1 MGFQGMSELF
11 LTRQADFDVLCDEI
25 QAAGIVAF
33 DTEFISENSYRPKL
47 CLVQLATPHRAV
59 AVDPFVVDLSRWWDI
74 MVDDRT
80 TIVVHSAKEEVRFC
94 LTNCGQRPRQLVDVQ
109 IAEGLRGNSFPLSY
123 ERLILRVLGHSV
135 ISTETRTD
143 WQRRPLTQRQIDYA
157 IDDVRHLIECWA
169 VQRQWL
175 EAQGRLHWA
184 TEEFEQVIT
193 DMEAE
198 RSEDA
203 WMRLSGIRRLNA
215 RQLGVARELYRWR
228 DNDAATRNQPIRRV
242 LKDDVLIDLARR
254 QPQTEDELLNSRDM
268 NRTGLRRYASE
279 IVEAI
284 RKAVSMPKQLLPKP
298 FEQQDTSH
306 DEPVVGKV
314 LAMALAN
321 RCVELDISH
330 SLVGSGNDIK
340 NLVRW
345 YWANCP
351 EDQRPKLMRTW
362 RAEVCGDLLKNVM
375 DGKVSLRITDPQSE
389 HPLAFEPY
397 SDARAD

>member
-1 MGFQGMSELF
+1 MGFLDMSEVF
-11 LTRQADFDVLCDEI
+11 LTRQSEFDLLCDEI
-25 QAAGIVAF
+25 LAAGIVAF

-47 CLVQLATPHRAV
+47 CLVQLATPQRAV
-59 AVDPFVVDLSRWWDI
+59 AVDPFVVDLTRWWEI
-74 MVDDRT
+74 MIDDVT

-94 LTNCGQRPRQLVDVQ
+94 LTACGKRPRKLFDVQ
-109 IAEGLRGNSFPLSY
+109 IAEGLRSSSYPLSY
-123 ERLILRVLGHSV
+123 ERLISRVLGHSV

-143 WQRRPLTQRQIDYA
+143 WQRRPLTQKQVDYA
-157 IDDVRHLIECWA
+157 LDDVRHLIECWS
-169 VQRQWL
+169 VQSQWL
-175 EAQGRLHWA
+175 ESHGRLHWA
-184 TEEFEQVIT
+184 IEEFEQVIT

-198 RSEDA
+198 RSEDS

-215 RQLGVARELYRWR
+215 RQLCVARELYRWR
-228 DNDAATRNQPIRRV
+228 DNDAAARNQPIRRV

-279 IVEAI
+279 IVETI
-284 RKAVSMPKQLLPKP
+284 RKAIAMPKSQLPKP
-298 FEQQDTSH
+298 FEYQDTSH

-330 SLVGSGNDIK
+330 SLVGSSNDIK

-351 EDQRPKLMRTW
+351 EDQRPKLMSSW
-362 RAEVCGDLLKNVM
+362 RAEVCGDLLKKVM
-375 DGKVSLRITDPQSE
+375 DGKVSLRIADPQSE
-389 HPLAFEPY
+389 HPLVFEPHAEV
-397 SDARAD
+397 SAD